1 MENKESELYPL
12 IDRLQKCSEINYPN
26 RPWNIQFYNQC
37 AFLWK
42 DKIQAL
48 KARVIKLE
56 SELNNHDKT
65 KSN

>member
-1 MENKESELYPL
+1 MKNEKSELHQL

-42 DKIQAL
+42 DKIPAL
-48 KARVIKLE
+48 RSRVLKLE
-56 SELNNHDKT
+56 KQIRNNGK
-65 KSN
+65 